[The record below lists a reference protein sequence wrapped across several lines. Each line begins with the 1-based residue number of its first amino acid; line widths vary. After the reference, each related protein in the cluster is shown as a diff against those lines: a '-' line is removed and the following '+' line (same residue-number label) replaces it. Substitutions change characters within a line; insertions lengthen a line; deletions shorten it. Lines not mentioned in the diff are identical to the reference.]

1 MDPIDNVEQV
11 AENMQLYPLEH
22 YLTGRSLL
30 LSFDA
35 QVTQLILSTSAFSFS
50 SFYRPPPPPTPH
62 PGFVTYLG
70 HRAKELSSDSG
81 VVSSHCVLHVR

>member
-50 SFYRPPPPPTPH
+50 SFYRPPPPPPPTPASLLIW
-62 PGFVTYLG
+62 VTGPKSL
-70 HRAKELSSDSG
+70 ALTVE
-81 VVSSHCVLHVR
+81 